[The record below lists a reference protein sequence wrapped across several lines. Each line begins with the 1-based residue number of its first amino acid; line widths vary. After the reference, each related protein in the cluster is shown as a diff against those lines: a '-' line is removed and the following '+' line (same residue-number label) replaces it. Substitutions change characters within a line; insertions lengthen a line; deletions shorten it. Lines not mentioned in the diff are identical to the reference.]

1 MTMPKWHEM
10 MRPVLSALAGAD
22 VLTSDDLSRAV
33 VDEFHLTQEEQSER
47 LKSGQLRYY
56 NRMYWAITDL
66 NKAGFLEYAEGRGKY
81 RITDAGRSFLE
92 RHDSPITVRDLMAE
106 SQPFREWKRGYQAAE
121 KEARQRNAGDP
132 SEEADASSPQET
144 MQSAYSEMRDAL
156 ADELLQAIM
165 HQSPWFFEYLVG
177 KLLEAMGYG
186 DSSEG
191 SVQVTQKSNDEGI
204 DGIIKEDR
212 LGFDKV
218 YYQAKRWG
226 ADHVVGR
233 QDIQSFVGAL
243 SGKGATKGLF
253 ITTSRFTSSAVN
265 YAAGLSNQKIVLVDG
280 KRLAD
285 LMIDFGVGVSTVQT
299 FEVKVL
305 DDDFFSGE

>member
-33 VDEFHLTQEEQSER
+33 IDEFHLTQEEQSER
-47 LKSGQLRYY
+47 LKSGQLRYH

-66 NKAGFLEYAEGRGKY
+66 HKAGFLDYAEGRGKY
-81 RITDAGRSFLE
+81 RITAAGRSFLG
-92 RHDSPITVRDLMAE
+92 RHDSPFTTKDLMAE
-106 SQPFREWKRGYQAAE
+106 SIPFREWKMGYRAAE
-121 KEARQRNAGDP
+121 REEKRQRGGDP
-132 SEEADASSPQET
+132 SDEADTSSPQET

-156 ADELLQAIM
+156 ADELLQTVM
-165 HQSPWFFEYLVG
+165 QQSPWFFEYLVG

-186 DSSEG
+186 DSFEE
-191 SVQVTQKSNDEGI
+191 SVQVTRKSNDEGI
-204 DGIIKEDR
+204 DGIVKEDK

-233 QDIQSFVGAL
+233 PEIQSFAGAL
-243 SGKGATKGLF
+243 AGKGATKGLY
-253 ITTSRFTSSAVN
+253 ITTSRFSSSAVG
-265 YAAGLSNQKIVLVDG
+265 YAEGLSNQKIVLVDG
-280 KRLAD
+280 KGLAD
-285 LMIDFGVGVSTVQT
+285 LMIDYGVGVSTVQT
-299 FEVKVL
+299 FEVKAV
-305 DDDFFSGE
+305 DEDFFTGE